1 MRGADLL
8 VWEQGT
14 RNQQGELEISG
25 GNKGIV
31 TFDMV
36 VKSADVDI
44 HSSYGGVVE
53 SASWYLLNG
62 LSSLRD
68 KDGRI
73 LVDGLYDLIEEPNE
87 RELALIDR
95 YANKTADDV
104 TEIYN
109 LQLPILKEERS
120 QFLKRFYFEPAMN
133 IEGLGTGYQGQGVK
147 TILPAEARAKME
159 VRLVPGLE
167 PKQVL
172 ELIRKQLDQNGFE
185 KIELVF
191 TLGEMSYRS
200 LFSM

>member
-53 SASWYLLNG
+53 SASWYLLNA

-120 QFLKRFYFEPAMN
+120 EFLKRFY
-133 IEGLGTGYQGQGVK
+133 LS
-147 TILPAEARAKME
+147 
-159 VRLVPGLE
+159 
-167 PKQVL
+167 
-172 ELIRKQLDQNGFE
+172 QL
-185 KIELVF
+185 
-191 TLGEMSYRS
+191 
-200 LFSM
+200 

>member
-87 RELALIDR
+87 
-95 YANKTADDV
+95 
-104 TEIYN
+104 
-109 LQLPILKEERS
+109 
-120 QFLKRFYFEPAMN
+120 
-133 IEGLGTGYQGQGVK
+133 LGTG
-147 TILPAEARAKME
+147 P
-159 VRLVPGLE
+159 
-167 PKQVL
+167 
-172 ELIRKQLDQNGFE
+172 D
-185 KIELVF
+185 
-191 TLGEMSYRS
+191 
-200 LFSM
+200 